1 MPAVCATADFVTQPS
16 NKLIVLCLCD
26 GVPQGPGLEGAPPM
40 LQAVRALY
48 EYKAKAPQELSF
60 PADSLLFVH
69 RSAGTEGWWE
79 GEYLSTFG
87 LIPNNVIEVRPVQLH
102 MPPMA
107 VILKGR
113 SDSYVSASLH
123 AAPPDAQAPATAPGA
138 SAGQP
143 ASVGPRHDA
152 DHPAVVVAQ
161 LAPSGTR
168 EGPLTSWACALP
180 S

>member
-1 MPAVCATADFVTQPS
+1 
-16 NKLIVLCLCD
+16 
-26 GVPQGPGLEGAPPM
+26 M

-102 MPPMA
+102 MHPHGGDP
-107 VILKGR
+107 KR
-113 SDSYVSASLH
+113 
-123 AAPPDAQAPATAPGA
+123 
-138 SAGQP
+138 
-143 ASVGPRHDA
+143 SVGLPCVCL
-152 DHPAVVVAQ
+152 PPCS
-161 LAPSGTR
+161 PS
-168 EGPLTSWACALP
+168 
-180 S
+180 